1 MAKMTSTA
9 GENLSKPEDWV
20 AEYGDYL
27 FRYAIV
33 RLRNSEAAEDA
44 VQETFLAAL
53 KARDSFSK
61 RSSPKTWLVGIL
73 RHKIIDYI
81 RKQSRERPATE
92 LESADSDSAM
102 DDLFDR
108 RGHWKMDALGDAPGE
123 WPDNPRKALAQKEF
137 RAVLDSCMSNL
148 PGRLAQAFALREI
161 EGFKGK
167 EVGKALDIPPTNL
180 WAMLRRAR
188 MRLRRCLDIN
198 WFGKPSKGK

>member
-1 MAKMTSTA
+1 MPKTTPTA
-9 GENLSKPEDWV
+9 GENLSKPDDWV

-73 RHKIIDYI
+73 RHKIVDHI

-92 LESADSDSAM
+92 LESSDADSAM
-102 DDLFDR
+102 DDLFDK
-108 RGHWKMDALGDAPGE
+108 RGHWKMDALGDSPGE
-123 WPDNPRKALAQKEF
+123 WPNNPRKALAQKEF

-161 EGFKGK
+161 EGLKGK
-167 EVGKALDIPPTNL
+167 EVCKALEITPTNL
-180 WAMLRRAR
+180 WAMLHRAR

-198 WFGKPSKGK
+198 WFGKSPKGK